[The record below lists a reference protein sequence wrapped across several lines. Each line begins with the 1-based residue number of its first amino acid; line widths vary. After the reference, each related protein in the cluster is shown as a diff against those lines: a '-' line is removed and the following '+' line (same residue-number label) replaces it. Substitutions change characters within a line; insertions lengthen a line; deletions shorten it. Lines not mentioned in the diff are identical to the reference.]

1 MFLGGNL
8 GVFWGNGCKIDICEM
23 EKTIFLREALLEMK
37 KLDEKK
43 NPIPFS
49 IKVRTFSVQ
58 NKTGGAVKFYPKA
71 VLIQAPKRKG
81 IKRLKMDTPV
91 RNPNHWENR
100 TRNRKLP
107 TGEIKK
113 INILFIEEFNGKK
126 VVF

>member
-43 NPIPFS
+43 NSIPFS

-58 NKTGGAVKFYPKA
+58 NKTGGAVKFYPEA
-71 VLIQAPKRKG
+71 VLIQAPKRKD
-81 IKRLKMDTPV
+81 IKRLKMDTPF

-100 TRNRKLP
+100 TRNLKLP

-113 INILFIEEFNGKK
+113 INILFIEEFNGQK